1 MAVEAHHDG
10 DIIER
15 DELMRRLRD
24 RSLTIVDVLPEQS
37 WIAGHI
43 PRALNLPLSEI
54 DSRARQILPNLDADL
69 ALYCA
74 KFT

>member
-1 MAVEAHHDG
+1 MAVETHHDG

-15 DELMRRLRD
+15 EELTRRLRD

-37 WIAGHI
+37 WIEGHI
-43 PRALNLPLSEI
+43 PRALNLPLADI
-54 DSRARQILPNLDADL
+54 DSRAQQVLPNLEADL